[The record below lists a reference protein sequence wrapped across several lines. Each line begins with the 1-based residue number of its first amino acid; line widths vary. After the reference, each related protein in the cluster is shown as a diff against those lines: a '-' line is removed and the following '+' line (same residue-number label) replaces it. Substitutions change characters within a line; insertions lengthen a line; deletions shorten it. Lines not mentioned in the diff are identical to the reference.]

1 MEKCARC
8 RVKEDKVQLYDAIYE
23 GRLTFLCERCSIIE
37 NIPLITKPDD
47 NQIFESQRGIG
58 VYERMKRLS
67 GINEGTNT
75 QNTFKRADRLKE
87 LDNDPSKILPKK
99 EPIKLIEHF
108 HWEILTNRRR
118 KGLSQKQL
126 AENLGEKTESI
137 ESLEKGL
144 ILADSERV
152 VIKLEQY
159 FNIKLRRLNEL
170 DLLNKSR
177 VSKPVLLD
185 SEGHI
190 LYHIPEPEIEVLD
203 DDIGIEGL
211 EIIEEKSQAEIDFE
225 KRGEFDIKS
234 QDISHVTIRQMREMH
249 KKKIE
254 ATKEERKEE
263 QRRIEERERL
273 IEARKEELRMI
284 KEKQSKDIDS
294 MLGGAE
300 LLGKDK
306 E

>member
-8 RVKEDKVQLYDAIYE
+8 RVKEDKIQLYDAIYE
-23 GRLTFLCERCSIIE
+23 GRLNLLCERCSIIE
-37 NIPLITKPDD
+37 NIPLITKPNQ
-47 NQIFESQRGIG
+47 NQISESQRGIG

-67 GINEGTNT
+67 GMGDEGNS
-75 QNTFKRADRLKE
+75 NDTFKRADKLKE
-87 LDNDPSKILPKK
+87 LDKDPTKILPKK
-99 EPIKLIEHF
+99 EPLKLIEHF

-118 KGLSQKQL
+118 RGLSQRQL
-126 AENLGEKTESI
+126 AENIGEKSESI

-144 ILADSERV
+144 IMLDSERV
-152 VIKLEQY
+152 VRKLEQY
-159 FNIKLRRLNEL
+159 FNIKLRKLNEL
-170 DLLNKSR
+170 DILNKSR
-177 VSKPVLLD
+177 ETKPVLLD
-185 SEGHI
+185 SEGNI
-190 LYHIPEPEIEVLD
+190 LEHIPEPEIEILD
-203 DDIGIEGL
+203 DDINIEGL
-211 EIIEEKSQAEIDFE
+211 EIIEEKSPAEIEFE
-225 KRGEFDIKS
+225 QRGELDIKRH
-234 QDISHVTIRQMREMH
+234 DLSHVTIKQMREMH

-273 IEARKEELRMI
+273 IEARKEELRLI

-300 LLGKDK
+300 LLGK